1 MPEQSAIK
9 CVIMR
14 GGTSK
19 GVFFDEKALPADAEE
34 RERLLLSLMGSPD
47 PRQIDGLD
55 GADPLTSKICII
67 GPGPAHGADVD
78 YKFGQRGIQESLIT
92 LSTNLCDLPR

>member
-19 GVFFDEKALPADAEE
+19 GVFFDEKVLPADAKE
-34 RERLLLSLMGSPD
+34 RERLVLSLMGSPTHVRSMASAA
-47 PRQIDGLD
+47 PIL
-55 GADPLTSKICII
+55 
-67 GPGPAHGADVD
+67 
-78 YKFGQRGIQESLIT
+78 
-92 LSTNLCDLPR
+92 